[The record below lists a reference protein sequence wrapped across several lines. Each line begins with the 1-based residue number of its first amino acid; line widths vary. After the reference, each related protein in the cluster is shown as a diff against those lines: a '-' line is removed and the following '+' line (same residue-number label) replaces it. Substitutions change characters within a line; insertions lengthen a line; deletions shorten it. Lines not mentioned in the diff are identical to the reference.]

1 MKRYALTAIG
11 PDRPGMAAAVTEVL
25 NRHKCS
31 IGDSNMMTINSE
43 FSITLIMTLPK
54 GKRITTILKDFKELE
69 KSDHITV
76 NINGLPPDKG
86 TKSPLSD
93 FMVTLHG
100 KNRPGIIY
108 RATKVLAG
116 LGVNITNLESKAVSG
131 KNSELY
137 LLVIE
142 AATPEG
148 MELKKIEGKLK
159 ALAKTLK
166 LKMEMKPIEAYTPL

>member
-1 MKRYALTAIG
+1 MNRYALTAIG
-11 PDRPGMAAAVTEVL
+11 PDRPGVAAAVTEVL
-25 NRHKCS
+25 YRHKCS

-54 GKRITTILKDFKELE
+54 GKRLTTILNDFKELE
-69 KSDHITV
+69 KAENITV
-76 NINGLPPDKG
+76 NINGLAPDRG

-93 FMVTLHG
+93 FMVTFHG
-100 KNRPGIIY
+100 KKRPGIIY
-108 RATKVLAG
+108 RAAKALAG

-131 KNSELY
+131 KKSELY

-159 ALAKTLK
+159 TLANALK
-166 LKMEMKPIEAYTPL
+166 LKMEMKPIEAYTLL